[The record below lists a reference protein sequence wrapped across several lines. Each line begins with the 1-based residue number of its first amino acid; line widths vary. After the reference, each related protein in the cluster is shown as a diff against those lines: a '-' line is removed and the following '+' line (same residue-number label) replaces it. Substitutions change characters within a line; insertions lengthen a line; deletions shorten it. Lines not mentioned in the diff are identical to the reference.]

1 MKRDRPAAPII
12 DLLLE
17 EFDYFR
23 DASVPSQQ
31 LYAAMDSLFAVLREL
46 APSGRNKEV
55 KSIWITIPRGN
66 IDDYSS
72 YEDMLQWGDVKNR
85 DEYES
90 LWRREYP
97 NPVSLYELAIREAF
111 HPLTKRSPV

>member
-66 IDDYSS
+66 ISCRTADEKQY
-72 YEDMLQWGDVKNR
+72 YRKYRNLKAQKPFCFVNR
-85 DEYES
+85 MS
-90 LWRREYP
+90 IATLC
-97 NPVSLYELAIREAF
+97 LL
-111 HPLTKRSPV
+111 